1 MPVAII
7 HQPKTNETS
16 SSNSSFDSI
25 ANDYINGYLAWRPLQ
40 AVSLGFHEYDGKTTD
55 YSKTS
60 LDKELSRL
68 YGFAGKLAQL
78 DTTGLSEK
86 DWYDYRILRS
96 AINGEIFSF
105 ETQKVYS
112 HNPMTYAGAV
122 DVSVYVK
129 RNFAPL
135 EERVKDLI
143 QTEQSIPALFIA
155 AKQNLDDSLP
165 KPFIETAIQIAGGN
179 AAFMKGDL
187 LIALKDVKNDTLMKA
202 FTSANDSA
210 VAAYKDFIA
219 WLQKEKAPKANN
231 SYAIGREAYK
241 KMLLIDEGITM
252 EPEQIL
258 SIGLQELKKEQERF
272 NAAARMINKNKTP
285 IQVHDDMQKE
295 HPSADSL
302 IPSARQHL
310 EAIRQFVVDKNICT
324 MPSEVRVQV
333 KETPQFARATSTASM
348 DVVGPFEKRATES
361 YYYITPVDATWT
373 AKQKEDW
380 LASV

>member
-1 MPVAII
+1 MKYPLYFTCLLFCLASC
-7 HQPKTNETS
+7 HNTS
-16 SSNSSFDSI
+16 TQTAQTSTANPSFDSI

-55 YSKTS
+55 YSKAS

-68 YGFAGKLAQL
+68 HGFENKLAQL

-96 AINGEIFSF
+96 AIEGEIFSF
-105 ETQKVYS
+105 ENLKVYS

-135 EERVKDLI
+135 DERLKDLI
-143 QTEQSIPALFIA
+143 QTEQSIPSLFIA

-187 LIALKDVKNDTLMKA
+187 LLALKDVKNDTLMKA

-210 VAAYKDFIA
+210 VAAYNSFIA
-219 WLQKEKAPKANN
+219 WLQKEKTPKANN
-231 SYAIGREAYK
+231 SYAIGKGNYK
-241 KMLLIDEGITM
+241 KMLTD
-252 EPEQIL
+252 
-258 SIGLQELKKEQERF
+258 
-272 NAAARMINKNKTP
+272 
-285 IQVHDDMQKE
+285 
-295 HPSADSL
+295 
-302 IPSARQHL
+302 
-310 EAIRQFVVDKNICT
+310 
-324 MPSEVRVQV
+324 
-333 KETPQFARATSTASM
+333 
-348 DVVGPFEKRATES
+348 
-361 YYYITPVDATWT
+361 
-373 AKQKEDW
+373 
-380 LASV
+380 